1 MKVVKVSNTLNRQEG
16 SAVLI
21 ASVSLHIYLTLI
33 SVFGWVCD
41 WVTLRAKKRGK
52 CKSEAKMLP
61 KVRK

>member
-41 WVTLRAKKRGK
+41 WVTLRATPPIA
-52 CKSEAKMLP
+52 SELQVSME
-61 KVRK
+61 